1 MDQGRSRDNKGID
14 NERRIDH
21 LVNLVEKSTRTQR
34 HLEEHSDISSSPEN
48 IQHAKEI
55 QKERKEEIDNLKNII
70 ANGDDSRNNHKKNT
84 EKRFLYAEGY
94 LNHNADRMDK
104 EAFKNAKERQ
114 EHRKEQ
120 LDSFR

>member
-1 MDQGRSRDNKGID
+1 MDNGRRDKNK

-21 LVNLVEKSTRTQR
+21 LMNLVEKSTRTQR

-55 QKERKEEIDNLKNII
+55 QKERKEEINNLKNII
-70 ANGDDSRNNHKKNT
+70 ANGDDTSKEAHMKNT

-94 LNHNADRMDK
+94 LNHNADRMDS
-104 EAFKNAKERQ
+104 ETFKNAKERQ

-120 LDSFR
+120 LDSYS